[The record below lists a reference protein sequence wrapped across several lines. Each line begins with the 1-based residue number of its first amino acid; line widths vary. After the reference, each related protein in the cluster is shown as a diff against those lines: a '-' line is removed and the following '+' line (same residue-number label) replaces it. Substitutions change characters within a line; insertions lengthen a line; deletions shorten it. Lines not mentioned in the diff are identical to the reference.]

1 MIDTRRR
8 HVRLSFS
15 SGAFR
20 YLTNN
25 HHLGLQTMATVV
37 ERSMSA
43 FNDAST
49 DQQRAQRGH
58 VEIIDVDLLADNDQ
72 FTTTLPS
79 QPPRPQRAPAPK
91 RVRRLPRPVQRRPVI
106 SETISI
112 DDSDDDIV
120 VEGPTVGSSSQQGK
134 QI

>member
-8 HVRLSFS
+8 HVILVFFQWRLPI
-15 SGAFR
+15 
-20 YLTNN
+20 LDQQPPPCP
-25 HHLGLQTMATVV
+25 QTMATVV

-72 FTTTLPS
+72 FTTSLPS
-79 QPPRPQRAPAPK
+79 QPPRPQRPPAPK

-120 VEGPTVGSSSQQGK
+120 VEGPTVESSSQQGK